1 MYLFASTDRPELYFN
16 SGSPKMS
23 QEASSRLLDAH
34 RNWKKLMKTQNKWE
48 EKKVIEVRKNK
59 RQEINKASKT
69 LTKEVFKAKVKCHQN
84 LDERIATGDVEALK
98 QHIKHTTKKKKSHVH
113 TLEQKGVPI
122 TDPME
127 KAEIMSKQYT
137 DVSNKPP
144 SAEERPHLF
153 PQTEQYADLK
163 QYTEHARA
171 RAIQLN
177 AANHQ
182 DLKNTFKVPTVEEFD
197 AATDHIN
204 KKATPGADGV
214 TGQLLESALPH
225 IKEKLIML
233 MKVMWVHTVSPT
245 HTKINLLL
253 PILKTGKDTKKAE
266 SYRPIAINSIITKL
280 MEHICANRVRA
291 LTEHIPTLFNKQTG
305 WLIGKSL
312 HEPILMN
319 FHTLRVQQND
329 NKYTGI
335 LKLDLRKM
343 YDTIDRKKLKI
354 KLQSLNINN
363 NLLEWIMMQFNETQY
378 VTQVQGCRSTP
389 QRHEIGIPQGSLLSP
404 LLAAIYTEDAPDFFE
419 GRHIRNNKRHKAI
432 KAYAYADDKTITI
445 ELKHKDD
452 MKHHLQKLIPIIEK
466 WAALHSLQ
474 YNAKPGK
481 SEYTLIHPWNGK
493 KHTEDTPDPSL
504 EEIQTP
510 LAPALRTKTLNRLE
524 KPLLQAQKIVV
535 GVHTAARILD
545 VAALF
550 GEPRRMVATIKVQ

>member
-1 MYLFASTDRPELYFN
+1 
-16 SGSPKMS
+16 
-23 QEASSRLLDAH
+23 
-34 RNWKKLMKTQNKWE
+34 
-48 EKKVIEVRKNK
+48 
-59 RQEINKASKT
+59 
-69 LTKEVFKAKVKCHQN
+69 
-84 LDERIATGDVEALK
+84 
-98 QHIKHTTKKKKSHVH
+98 
-113 TLEQKGVPI
+113 
-122 TDPME
+122 
-127 KAEIMSKQYT
+127 
-137 DVSNKPP
+137 
-144 SAEERPHLF
+144 
-153 PQTEQYADLK
+153 
-163 QYTEHARA
+163 
-171 RAIQLN
+171 
-177 AANHQ
+177 
-182 DLKNTFKVPTVEEFD
+182 
-197 AATDHIN
+197 
-204 KKATPGADGV
+204 
-214 TGQLLESALPH
+214 
-225 IKEKLIML
+225 
-233 MKVMWVHTVSPT
+233 
-245 HTKINLLL
+245 
-253 PILKTGKDTKKAE
+253 
-266 SYRPIAINSIITKL
+266 
-280 MEHICANRVRA
+280 
-291 LTEHIPTLFNKQTG
+291 
-305 WLIGKSL
+305 
-312 HEPILMN
+312 MN

-466 WAALHSLQ
+466 WAALHS
-474 YNAKPGK
+474 
-481 SEYTLIHPWNGK
+481 
-493 KHTEDTPDPSL
+493 PSL